1 MKLSNPAEI
10 KALLERHGFEFQK
23 KYGQNFLI
31 NESVPKRISESSL
44 PLGIEECAC
53 LEIGPGIGVMTV
65 ELSKIYKKVC
75 AVEIDTKLMPLLSET
90 LSECGN
96 VEVVNCDVLKLNIA
110 DTIKEKLDGMPCVV
124 CANLPYYITTPVI
137 MHLLE
142 SGYPFENIT
151 VMVQK
156 EVADRLCAPPGSEQ
170 YGAITA
176 AVSYYAKPKKLFN
189 VSNGNFMPRPD
200 VTSAVVRL
208 DLYKNPPV
216 DVADKDI
223 FFKVI
228 KGAFARRRKT
238 LLNSMPSEFSN
249 ISKEKMAEIFAN
261 CSLNG
266 GERGETLG
274 IETFA
279 DIANEIVKNNLF

>member
-10 KALLERHGFEFQK
+10 KALLEKHGFEFQK

-31 NESVPKRISESSL
+31 NEAVPKRISESSL
-44 PLGIEECAC
+44 PSGIEECAC

-65 ELSKIYKKVC
+65 ELSRLYKKVC
-75 AVEIDTKLMPLLSET
+75 AVEIDTKLLPLLSET
-90 LSECGN
+90 LAECNN
-96 VEVVNCDVLKLNIA
+96 VEVVNSDVLKLDIA
-110 DTIKEKLDGMPCVV
+110 STVKEKLDGMPCVV
-124 CANLPYYITTPVI
+124 CANLPYYITTPVL

-156 EVADRLCAPPGSEQ
+156 EVADRLCAPPGSDQ

-189 VSNGNFMPRPD
+189 VSSGNFMPRPD

-208 DLYKNPPV
+208 DLYKKPPV
-216 DVADKDI
+216 EVEDEVV
-223 FFKVI
+223 FFRVI

-238 LLNSMPSEFSN
+238 LLNSMPSEFSD
-249 ISKEKMAEIFAN
+249 IPKERMTQIFAN
-261 CSLNG
+261 CGLSG
-266 GERGETLG
+266 TERGETLG
-274 IETFA
+274 IDKFA
-279 DIANEIVKNNLF
+279 EIANEIVKK